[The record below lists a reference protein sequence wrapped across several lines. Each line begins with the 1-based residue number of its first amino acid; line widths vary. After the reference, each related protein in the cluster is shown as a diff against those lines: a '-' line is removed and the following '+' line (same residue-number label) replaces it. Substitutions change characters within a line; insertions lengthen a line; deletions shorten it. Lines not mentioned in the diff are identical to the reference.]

1 MNASA
6 LRAVFKAEARLFLRE
21 PGSLFW
27 IVAAPTVLLVILGLI
42 PALREADPD
51 LGGRR
56 LIDLYVP
63 VTVLMAMIMAG
74 VQAMPPVF
82 AGYRERGI
90 LRRVSTTP
98 VRPGALLAAQT
109 VLHGVAVACSVVLAL
124 AVGRVAFGVELPS
137 GLVGYAL
144 TLVLTVLSVLA
155 LGAALSA
162 VPRST
167 KTAGVAGTVAFL
179 VMMFT
184 AGVWIPVQAMPD
196 LLQRVVEFTP
206 LGAASAA
213 LDRAADGAWPGL
225 GHLAIVVFWTSVLS
239 GAAVRWFRWE

>member
-1 MNASA
+1 MNA
-6 LRAVFKAEARLFLRE
+6 AVLKAETRLFLRE

-42 PALREADPD
+42 PAFREANPD

-56 LIDLYVP
+56 VIDLYVP
-63 VTVLMAMIMAG
+63 VVVLMSMIMAG

-90 LRRVSTTP
+90 LRRASTTP
-98 VRPGALLAAQT
+98 MQPAALLAAQA
-109 VLHGVAVACSVVLAL
+109 VLHGAAVLCAVVLAL
-124 AVGRVAFGVELPS
+124 AVGRVAFGVELPN
-137 GLVGYAL
+137 GLAGYVL
-144 TLVLTVLSVLA
+144 TLVLAVLSVLA

-167 KTAGVAGTVAFL
+167 KTAGVIGTVAFL
-179 VMMFT
+179 AMMFT
-184 AGVWIPVQAMPD
+184 AGVWIPVQVMPD
-196 LLQRVVEFTP
+196 VLQRAVEFTP

-213 LDRAADGAWPGL
+213 LDRAAGGAWPGW
-225 GHLAIVVFWTSVLS
+225 GHLAIVVFWTSILS

>member
-6 LRAVFKAEARLFLRE
+6 TRAVLKTEARLFLRE
-21 PGSLFW
+21 PGNLFW

-42 PALREADPD
+42 PAFREVNPG

-56 LIDLYVP
+56 VIDLYVP
-63 VTVLMAMIMAG
+63 VVLLMSMIMAG

-90 LRRVSTTP
+90 LRRMSTTP
-98 VRPGALLAAQT
+98 VRPGAMLAAQA
-109 VLHGVAVACSVVLAL
+109 VLHGAAVACAVMLAL
-124 AVGRVAFGVELPS
+124 AVGRLAFGVVLPN

-167 KTAGVAGTVAFL
+167 KTAGVIGSVAFL
-179 VMMFT
+179 AMMFT
-184 AGVWIPVQAMPD
+184 AGVWIPVQVMPGF
-196 LLQRVVEFTP
+196 LQRAVEYTP

-213 LDRAADGAWPGL
+213 LDQAAGGGWPSAV
-225 GHLAIVVFWTSVLS
+225 HLVIVVFWTSVLT